1 MGWVQRGDRRYYYR
15 STRAG
20 AGPRERY
27 LGAGPAAELAA
38 AADQQ
43 RQHLRVG
50 ERSGLRVTEQA
61 VDRAS
66 NLIREASEWTELM
79 VLSALLLAG
88 FHQHDRHTWRR
99 RRNAHRDQ

>member
-1 MGWVQRGDRRYYYR
+1 MGWVQRGDRKYYYR

-27 LGAGPAAELAA
+27 LGAGLAAQLAA
-38 AADQQ
+38 AADRQ
-43 RQHLRVG
+43 RQHLRVA
-50 ERSGLRVTEQA
+50 EHQGLRVTEQA

-66 NLIREASEWTELM
+66 NLVHEAGQWTELL

-88 FHQHDRHTWRR
+88 YHNHNRGPWRR
-99 RRNAHRDQ
+99 RRNAH